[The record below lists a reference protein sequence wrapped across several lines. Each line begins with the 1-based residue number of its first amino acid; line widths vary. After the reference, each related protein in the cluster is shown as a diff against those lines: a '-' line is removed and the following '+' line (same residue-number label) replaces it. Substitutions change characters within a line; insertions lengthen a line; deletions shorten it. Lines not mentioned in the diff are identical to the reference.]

1 MKPGS
6 PLVLCFVKLRTEEDP
21 ETAEKGGKWKDLLL
35 FSVVSV
41 SSVLMKNKISGEESP
56 EEKEELCTRVM
67 SWK

>member
-21 ETAEKGGKWKDLLL
+21 ETAEKGGKRKDLLL

-41 SSVLMKNKISGEESP
+41 SSVLMKNKISG
-56 EEKEELCTRVM
+56 
-67 SWK
+67 